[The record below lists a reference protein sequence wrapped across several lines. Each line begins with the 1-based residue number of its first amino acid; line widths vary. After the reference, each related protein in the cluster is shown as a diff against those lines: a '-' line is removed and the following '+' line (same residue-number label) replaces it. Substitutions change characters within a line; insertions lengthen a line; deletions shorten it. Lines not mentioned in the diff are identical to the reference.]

1 MKKLA
6 LFLLVFTLMIAPALA
21 EVDLSGMSYDEL
33 VAIKDQINL
42 AIWQSDTWQEV
53 EVPQGIWIVG
63 EDIPVGKWTIRHTD
77 GVQTTKVVWS
87 DAIDASGASLSYNG
101 DLYETEW
108 LYDPD
113 NKYYDKGNPTEVTWD
128 LKDGQYLMVEVGIAT
143 FTPYSGKP
151 SLGFK

>member
-33 VAIKDQINL
+33 VALKDQINL

-63 EDIPVGKWTIRHTD
+63 EDIPAGKWTIKHTD
-77 GVQTTKVVWS
+77 GVQGTKVIWS
-87 DAIDASGASLSYNG
+87 DAIDASGASLSYDG
-101 DLYETEW
+101 KLYEYEW
-108 LYDPD
+108 IYDPD
-113 NKYYDKGNPTEVTWD
+113 NKYYDKGDPTEVIWD
-128 LKDGQYLMVEVGIAT
+128 LKAGQYLMVEDGIAT